1 MLGLRQGL
9 TFCLGLVLNSVD
21 SPDWLELEVVIL
33 LEIIGIRGVSH
44 DTWLASELLIV
55 SWVVC
60 SFCIIFSY
68 EVLMSSKIYLK
79 NSLG

>member
-21 SPDWLELEVVIL
+21 SPGWLELEVVIL
-33 LEIIGIRGVSH
+33 LESIGIRGVSH

-55 SWVVC
+55 S
-60 SFCIIFSY
+60 
-68 EVLMSSKIYLK
+68 
-79 NSLG
+79 